1 MKLTEQTRSVSREA
15 GLRNRRWV
23 VIDAQGR
30 ALGRIAS
37 RAASVLRGKHRPDY
51 TPHQDTGDFVVIIN
65 AAKLKLTGNK
75 AEDKV
80 YHRHTGYPGGI
91 RMTTAGKLLES
102 RPERLIEIAV
112 RGMLPKNR
120 LGRRLFTKL
129 KVYRGG
135 EHPHVAQQATPIEL
149 DAKSQRSLPS

>member
-1 MKLTEQTRSVSREA
+1 LKLTEQTRSVSREA
-15 GLRNRRWV
+15 GLRDRRWV
-23 VIDAQGR
+23 LIDAEGR

-51 TPHQDTGDFVVIIN
+51 TPHQDAGDFVVIIN

-75 AEDKV
+75 AEDKI

-91 RMTTAGKLLES
+91 RATTAGKLLES

-120 LGRRLFTKL
+120 LGRRLFNKL
-129 KVYRGG
+129 KVYRAG
-135 EHPHVAQQATPIEL
+135 EHPHVAQQPATIEL
-149 DAKSQRSLPS
+149 